1 AEDLASD
8 AAQLTSGTVLI
19 TGGTGGLGALV
30 AERLVT
36 EHGVRSLLLLSRS
49 GPAAAGVAELVE
61 RLAGLG
67 AEVAVEACDV
77 ADKAALAQA
86 IGDRKLSG
94 VVHAAAVTA
103 DAALAGLGAE
113 QVAVAFGPKV
123 DAAWHLHELTADAD
137 LAAFVLFSSLAGL
150 VGTAGQGNYAAAN
163 GFLDGLAEHRR
174 AAGLPATSV
183 AWGLWDVAT
192 GLTGQLGDADRA
204 RLARSGVA
212 PLSSEHGLA
221 MLDAVLT
228 STSGAVLAGA
238 AWDNAG
244 LRKRAESGRL
254 APVLRN
260 LVRLPRRAGAATA
273 GSSLDLVTQLARLD
287 EPAGRQLISELVRGQ
302 VASVLGH
309 GDAGGVPVDR
319 TFSQLG
325 FDSLTVVELRNR
337 LDAATGLRLP
347 ATLAFDYPTVSAL
360 SEYVH
365 QTLAPAPPLPD
376 EALQA
381 SIDQIEL
388 ALTGHDEAVRGRVVA
403 VLHSALARLES
414 DAEASAGVQAVLS
427 DASDDEIFAFID
439 TQL

>member
-1 AEDLASD
+1 
-8 AAQLTSGTVLI
+8 
-19 TGGTGGLGALV
+19 LGALV
-30 AERLVT
+30 AERLVA

-49 GPAAAGVAELVE
+49 GPAAAGVPELVH
-61 RLAGLG
+61 RLTELG
-67 AEVAVEACDV
+67 AEVDVRACDV
-77 ADKAALAQA
+77 SDRAALADA
-86 IGDRKLSG
+86 IGNRRLSG
-94 VVHAAAVTA
+94 VLHAAAVTA
-103 DAALAGLGAE
+103 DAALAGLTAE

-123 DAAWHLHELTADAD
+123 DAAWHLHELTAEHN

-163 GFLDGLAEHRR
+163 GFLDSLAGYRR
-174 AAGLPATSV
+174 AHGLPATSV

-221 MLDAVLT
+221 MLDQALAGT
-228 STSGAVLAGA
+228 DAVLAGA
-238 AWDNAG
+238 AWDAAG
-244 LRKRAESGRL
+244 LRKRAEAGRL
-254 APVLRN
+254 APVLRD
-260 LVRLPRRAGAATA
+260 LVRLPRRANAVAA
-273 GSSLDLVTQLARLD
+273 GSPLDLAARLGRLD

-302 VASVLGH
+302 VAAVLGH
-309 GDAGGVPVDR
+309 GDAGSVPVDR

-347 ATLAFDYPTVSAL
+347 ATLAFDHPTVTAL
-360 SEYVH
+360 SAFVH
-365 QTLAPAPPLPD
+365 QTLAPAPPPPD

-381 SIDQIEL
+381 SIDQVESAL
-388 ALTGHDEAVRGRVVA
+388 AGQDEATRSRVVA
-403 VLHSALARLES
+403 VLHSALARLEG
-414 DAEASAGVQAVLS
+414 DADSSAGVQAALS